1 MRCFSTL
8 IQQAVWAVVIGST
21 VWLSPLIQAAP
32 GDAELGFPNVELV
45 NPGMDIV
52 VNSTVRQ
59 PDGKIIIGGQWHTV
73 SGTIWSGITRL
84 NTDGTRDVTFKSRV
98 SGTVSGMALQPDG
111 KLLIWGGFSSVIS
124 PAPIFSE
131 TLRNSIARLNSD
143 GSVDTTFEVTFP
155 GFASIYAAAVQAD
168 GKIVFSGYF
177 TQVNGIA
184 RTGLARVSSTGVLDA
199 AFNPVLTQPF
209 CFGLLVQPDQ
219 QIMIW
224 GNFGAVGGV
233 ARSGP
238 ARLTSTGALDTTFDA
253 VGQSNVRALLRQ
265 ADGQYILCCGPN
277 QQPGRLVRR
286 VSATGVADAS
296 YAPVFDTTNGTVA
309 DNATLQ
315 ADGKVIVG
323 GQFST
328 INGAARNGVAR
339 LNADGTL
346 DTSFVVSGT
355 TRVHSVMLQEDGRVL
370 IGGFHGLKRVENN
383 AVTESLTAPNATS
396 VRWMRSG
403 PLPEVISVSFQ
414 QSTDAGATWS
424 TLGAGTRISDGW
436 ELTGT
441 STSNGLLRATGLTQG
456 GMNSAS
462 SAAIIAVEANPAL
475 TPDIAVEQ
483 PAATDLVNGAASFD
497 LGSFE
502 LGSSSAPMTFTL
514 RNAGSGSLKY
524 VLASITG
531 AHAADFS
538 TPQLSQNTLAAGTSG
553 TLDLTFTPKAVG
565 PRSAVLHFTS
575 NDPDEADFTV
585 ALTGTGLLS
594 SNANLSSLT
603 MTSSVMTPGF
613 ANNIISYTASVQSH
627 VASINVTPT
636 LVEVNATISING
648 TSATS
653 GAASAVSLAVG
664 VNVLNIVVTA
674 QNGIS
679 TKTYTLTVTRA
690 ATAQPGDLDPT
701 FNIAS
706 LDNSFRACATQ
717 PDGKL
722 LLGGF
727 FSSDPGHQGIL
738 RLNPDQT
745 LDTSFNASLDGYLN
759 CLMVLESGKILIAG
773 SFTGIRQGGSGAYT
787 PRDNI
792 ALLNADGT
800 LDTTFNASV
809 TITPAGN
816 SYPGQVECMA
826 LQPDGKILVGGY
838 INRVGATARR
848 GIARLTAAG
857 ALDTTFNAGAI
868 TNSVDDDQTAVN
880 SIVVQAD
887 GKIVFGGWMTSIGAT
902 PRAGIARVT
911 STGALDATFNPGL
924 LSGTSLIRLLP
935 DQRLLVSATSADNLH
950 YGLVLISSAGVI
962 DASYTAGLNGEA
974 TSLTLQ
980 TDGNV
985 LFSGQFSTIYDG
997 STPGP
1002 TRMSLAR
1009 LSPTGVLD
1017 AAFSPRATFAGG
1029 MSQTQSL
1036 LVQDNGRI
1044 LVSGDFDAI
1053 DLFPRMRYA
1062 RLMNSAV
1069 TQSITNIGFT
1079 TVEWTRGGA
1088 LPEAEGD
1095 VSFELS
1101 TDGGT
1106 TFTVLG
1112 DGTRVSGGWQLT
1124 GQNLPVTGGILRA
1137 RARVLSGYHNS
1148 SAGWSVFEQAF
1159 APAAPKIDV
1168 EQPVNDDLADGDT
1181 INLGTLGINV
1191 LVPTVFTIRN
1201 AGGQNLTLSNVTITG
1216 TNANQFS
1223 IIDQPELSVAPLE
1236 STTFTVQARVTSAGA
1251 KTATL
1256 NIASN
1261 DTTATPFNIVLNVT
1275 GATAVPPVATTV
1287 AATGLDFDGA
1297 AVNAMRATLNG
1308 SVDANGQPREVS
1320 FEYGLTTAYG
1330 STITLP
1336 GTFDSANPVSVST
1349 QLTGLTP
1356 HTTYNFRVRVDG
1368 DLGNALGANRTF
1380 TTANR
1385 APIANPDTAEALP
1398 SVGTTIAVL
1407 DDDVDADGDTLS
1419 ISTRTAVTP
1428 STAGTV
1434 AIVGRNLVFT
1444 ASAAFGTG
1452 VNATATFGYRVID
1465 GEGGFDDET
1474 VTVSLGSATLDLLA
1488 KNISSE
1494 GTAFETPSSYP
1505 VNIQTTGSWAVTEAL
1520 TWAFVSPPSG
1530 RGNTVVN
1537 ITVQPNT
1544 ATAARTGVIK
1554 IGGVSHTITQA
1565 GVLKPTLGPLAGSS
1579 FNAIVGG
1586 AFELVIPT
1594 VNAPVTYTVT
1604 GMPPGLTLSNT
1615 TGMITGRP
1623 TMTGTAPTTYN
1634 VTVRASNASGPTA
1647 ADTAGKAAA
1656 TVSFTINVIPL
1667 PAGVV
1672 GTFHGLI
1679 ERSSTV
1685 NVGTIPNLGARWEMT
1700 VTPLG
1705 AVSGK
1710 IVEGVTSR
1718 SFTSKLEVTADTANT
1733 PTISAAITGTALS
1746 LDLKLNALTDSLS
1759 SGVGENVLRNAGNTQ
1774 SSIVTGWGNAWSTT
1788 APIKRATQ
1796 FRGPYSFA
1804 IINPA
1809 TITTTNTA
1817 APDGFGFGSFIV
1829 SETNGALRITGDLP
1843 DGSKILCDTFIG
1855 QNGEVLLY
1863 APLHGNKGSI
1873 HGQLTVTPVN
1883 APTDNTVVGPI
1894 TWLKPTLLATDKDK
1908 AYQSGFGPLMLDAK
1922 GSTYLPPAK
1931 GLRVLGLP
1939 APAVTPTTA
1948 TNAKLA
1954 FTLGGL
1960 DLATPNSLA
1969 FNQLIRVSNPSAAGL
1984 TNTATVVP
1992 FNATTLT
1999 NPNKVAI
2006 TTFTAPT
2013 GAFAGN
2019 FTLPGTPARVGPFTG
2034 QIVRIIG
2041 VNITTQGYGYFLL
2054 PTGVPNVITSPKY
2067 SGRVELTVP

>member
-8 IQQAVWAVVIGST
+8 IQQAVWAAAIGST
-21 VWLSPLIQAAP
+21 LLLSPLIQAAP

-45 NPGMDIV
+45 NPGMDV
-52 VNSTVRQ
+52 NVNSTVRQ
-59 PDGKIIIGGQWHTV
+59 PDGKIIMGGQWHTV
-73 SGTIWSGITRL
+73 SGTVWSGITRL
-84 NTDGTRDVTFKSRV
+84 NTDGTRDLTFQSNV
-98 SGTVSGMALQPDG
+98 SGNVTGMALQPDG
-111 KLLIWGGFSSVIS
+111 KLLIWGGFASVRS
-124 PAPIFSE
+124 PGPPYSE
-131 TLRNSIARLNSD
+131 TLRNGIARLNSD
-143 GSVDTTFEVTFP
+143 GSLDTTFEVTFP
-155 GFASIYAAAVQAD
+155 GFATIYAAAVQAD

-177 TQVNGIA
+177 TQVNGVA

-199 AFNPVLTQPF
+199 AFNPVLAQTF
-209 CFGLLVQPDQ
+209 CYGLLVQPDQ

-224 GNFGAVGGV
+224 GSFGAVGGV
-233 ARSGP
+233 TRNGP

-296 YAPVFDTTNGTVA
+296 YAPLFDTTGGNVV

-328 INGAARNGVAR
+328 INGTARNGVAR

-346 DTSFVVSGT
+346 DTSFVVTGT
-355 TRVHSVMLQEDGRVL
+355 TRVQSVMLQDDGRVL
-370 IGGFHGLKRVENN
+370 IGGLHGLKRVLND
-383 AVTESLTAPNATS
+383 AVTESLTAPTATS

-403 PLPEVISVSFQ
+403 ALPEVISVTFE
-414 QSTDAGATWS
+414 QSTDGGSTWG
-424 TLGAGTRISDGW
+424 TLGAGTRIAGGW
-436 ELTGT
+436 ERTGT
-441 STSNGLLRATGLTQG
+441 LIGSGLLRAIGLTQG

-565 PRSAVLHFTS
+565 PRSAVLRFTS

-653 GAASAVSLAVG
+653 GAASAVSLATG

-717 PDGKL
+717 SDGKL

-727 FSSDPGHQGIL
+727 FSSDPGHMGIL

-745 LDTSFNASLDGYLN
+745 LDTSFNASLNGYLN

-868 TNSVDDDQTAVN
+868 TDSIDDEQTAVN

-887 GKIVFGGWMTSIGAT
+887 GKIVFGGWMTSVAGS

-911 STGALDATFNPGL
+911 STGALDTTFHPL
-924 LSGTSLIRLLP
+924 LVSGVSLIRLLP
-935 DQRLLVSATSADNLH
+935 DQRLLVSGTATDGLH
-950 YGLVLISSAGVI
+950 NGLMMISSAGVI
-962 DASYTAGLNGEA
+962 DASYTAGVNGEA

-980 TDGNV
+980 ADGNA
-985 LFSGQFSTIYDG
+985 LFCGQFSTIYDG
-997 STPGP
+997 ASPGP

-1017 AAFSPRATFAGG
+1017 AAFAPRATFAGG

-1036 LVQDNGRI
+1036 MVQDSGRI
-1044 LVSGDFDAI
+1044 IVSGGFDAI
-1053 DLFPRMRYA
+1053 DSFPRPKYA
-1062 RLMNSAV
+1062 RLMNNAL
-1069 TQSITNIGFT
+1069 TQSITNVGFT

-1112 DGTRVSGGWQLT
+1112 DGTRFSGGWQLT

-1168 EQPVNDDLADGDT
+1168 EQPVNDDLADGDSIT
-1181 INLGTLGINV
+1181 LGTLGLNV
-1191 LVPTVFTIRN
+1191 LVPTVVTIRN
-1201 AGGQNLTLSNVTITG
+1201 AGGQNLTLGTVTISG
-1216 TNANQFS
+1216 PNLNQFS
-1223 IIDQPELSVAPLE
+1223 IINQPAPTVAPLE

-1256 NIASN
+1256 NIPSN
-1261 DTTATPFNIVLNVT
+1261 DTTATPFNIVVNVT
-1275 GATAVPPVATTV
+1275 GAPAVLPVATTL
-1287 AATGLDFDGA
+1287 AATGLDFEGTS
-1297 AVNAMRATLNG
+1297 VNAMRATLNG

-1330 STITLP
+1330 TTITLP
-1336 GTFDSANPVSVST
+1336 GTFNSANPELVTT

-1368 DLGNALGANRTF
+1368 DLGNALGTNRTF

-1385 APIANPDTAEALP
+1385 APVAGDDTASALA
-1398 SVGTTIAVL
+1398 SAATTIAVL
-1407 DDDVDADGDTLS
+1407 DNDSDADGDTLT

-1434 AIVGRNLVFT
+1434 AIVSNQLVFT
-1444 ASAAFGTG
+1444 ASATFGTAP
-1452 VNATATFGYRVID
+1452 NLTATFGYRISD
-1465 GEGGFDDET
+1465 GEGSTDDGT
-1474 VTVSLGSATLDLLA
+1474 VTVSPGSASLGETTKSIA
-1488 KNISSE
+1488 AE

-1505 VNIQTTGSWAVTEAL
+1505 VTIQTSGSWAVTEAL
-1520 TWAFVSPPSG
+1520 TWASVSPLSG
-1530 RGNTVVN
+1530 RDDGAVN

-1544 ATAARTGVIK
+1544 TTAQRVGVIR
-1554 IGGVSHTITQA
+1554 IGGVAHTITQA
-1565 GVLKPTLGPLAGSS
+1565 GTVKPTLGPLTNTAYQ
-1579 FNAIVGG
+1579 AIVGG
-1586 AFELVIPT
+1586 YFELVIPT
-1594 VNAPVTYTVT
+1594 VNAPVTYTTT

-1634 VTVRASNASGPTA
+1634 VTVRASNASGPIAT
-1647 ADTAGKAAA
+1647 DTAGRAAA

-1667 PAGVV
+1667 PPGVV

-1685 NVGTIPNLGARWEMT
+1685 NVGSIPNLGARWEMT
-1700 VTPLG
+1700 VSPLG

-1710 IVEGVTSR
+1710 IIEGVTTR
-1718 SFTSKLEVTADTANT
+1718 SFADQLEVTAATANS
-1733 PTISAAITGTALS
+1733 PTVSAAITGTTLT
-1746 LDLKLNALTDSLS
+1746 LDLKLDAVTDSLS
-1759 SGVGENVLRNAGNTQ
+1759 TGVGENVLRSAGN
-1774 SSIVTGWGNAWSTT
+1774 SSVVTGWGNAWSTT

-1804 IINPA
+1804 IFNP
-1809 TITTTNTA
+1809 TTTNATNTA

-1855 QNGEVLLY
+1855 QNGQLLLY
-1863 APLHGNKGSI
+1863 TPLHGNKGSI

-1908 AYQSGFGPLMLDAK
+1908 SYQSGFGPITLDAK
-1922 GSTYLPPAK
+1922 GSTYLPPAR

-1939 APAVTPTTA
+1939 ASAVTPTTA

-1969 FNQLIRVSNPSAAGL
+1969 FNQLIRVSNPSTTGL

-2019 FTLPGTPARVGPFTG
+2019 FTLPGTPARVGPFAG
-2034 QIVRIIG
+2034 QIVRIID
-2041 VNITTQGYGYFLL
+2041 VNTTTQGYGYFLL
-2054 PTGVPNVITSPKY
+2054 PTGVPNVTTSPKL
-2067 SGRVELTVP
+2067 SGRVELSPP